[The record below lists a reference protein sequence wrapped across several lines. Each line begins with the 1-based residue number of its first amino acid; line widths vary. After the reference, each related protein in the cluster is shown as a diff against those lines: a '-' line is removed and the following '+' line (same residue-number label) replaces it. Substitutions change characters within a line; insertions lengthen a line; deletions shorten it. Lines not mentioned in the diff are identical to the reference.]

1 MQIKTESFPVRVNTG
16 GGETKE
22 SVSGAQ
28 VLRAAAKALT
38 EAALRCE
45 AAAAHFDKNEAY
57 RGFTMALAAEG
68 HAREAMSRLEMVSVA
83 CARQTRAVEPDEP
96 TET

>member
-16 GGETKE
+16 VADAKE
-22 SVSGAQ
+22 AVSGAQ

-38 EAALRCE
+38 EAAQRCE

-57 RGFTMALAAEG
+57 RGFTLAFAAEG
-68 HAREAMSRLEMVSVA
+68 HTREAISRLEMISVA
-83 CARQTRAVEPDEP
+83 CARQTRPVESE
-96 TET
+96 ETSET